1 MTSVL
6 CLDSACYQKV
16 LPGEEVFFV
25 ASKISQPQSSCIYT
39 STGVFEDIP
48 MFSGVFGGQNQ
59 APPAFRKRAI
69 LLALVLFWVVAA
81 TFPARAQQPP
91 QQPPA
96 NPNQQEAPPEA
107 GGPQNDVGPYVVP
120 KKKEEPPPPAPEKP
134 KKIEGMPDYSISV
147 QVPLVNLDVLVTT
160 KDGQTIPGL
169 KKENFKIFEDGT
181 PQQIAS
187 FNQTTAPI
195 TAVLLVEFASSR
207 WHGWKEYQYVYD
219 ALNAAYTFAGGL
231 KKDDWVA
238 VVSYDMKPQ
247 ILVDFT
253 QDKNAVTGA
262 LNMLRI
268 PGFSERNLFDALFDT
283 LDRCDRIEGKKYI
296 ILVSS
301 GADTFSKLNLD
312 QILKKVKSTKDV
324 TIYAISIGWQYRE
337 AVDAASMGNDP
348 FGREVGWLQNDNQ
361 LRTFASLTGGRAYF
375 PRFEGE
381 LPELF
386 NQISADI
393 RNQYSIT
400 YHPTNTKQ
408 DGTYRK
414 LKVELQA
421 PDGGPLK
428 IRDQKGKQ
436 VKSIVYARDGYTA
449 KHTVE

>member
-1 MTSVL
+1 M
-6 CLDSACYQKV
+6 
-16 LPGEEVFFV
+16 
-25 ASKISQPQSSCIYT
+25 
-39 STGVFEDIP
+39 IP
-48 MFSGVFGGQNQ
+48 SVFGGRKRV
-59 APPAFRKRAI
+59 PAASRKRAI
-69 LLALVLFWVVAA
+69 LLAFVLLWMAA
-81 TFPARAQQPP
+81 TTFPARAQGTP

-107 GGPQNDVGPYVVP
+107 GGPQNDVGPYVIP

-134 KKIEGMPDYSISV
+134 KKIENMPDYAISV
-147 QVPLVNLDVLVTT
+147 NVPLVNVDVLVTT

-169 KKENFKIFEDGT
+169 KKENFKITEDGT
-181 PQQIAS
+181 PQKIAS
-187 FNQTTAPI
+187 FNQTEAPI
-195 TAVLLVEFASSR
+195 TAVLLI
-207 WHGWKEYQYVYD
+207 EYAATNMNYMRD
-219 ALNAAYTFAGGL
+219 ALNASYTFASGL

-238 VVSYDMKPQ
+238 VVSYDMRPK

-253 QDKNAVTGA
+253 QDKRAIMGA

-283 LDRCDRIEGKKYI
+283 LDRCDRIEGKKYV

-301 GADTFSKLNLD
+301 GRDTFSRSTLD
-312 QILKKVKSTKDV
+312 QIMKKIKSTKDV
-324 TIYAISIGWQYRE
+324 TIYAISIGWQWRE
-337 AVDAASMGNDP
+337 LMDAR
-348 FGREVGWLQNDNQ
+348 GRVGGITGTDWLQADNQ
-361 LRTFASLTGGRAYF
+361 LRTFAHLTGGQAYF
-375 PRFEGE
+375 PRFQGE

-386 NQISADI
+386 RDIAADI

-400 YHPTNTKQ
+400 YHPTNTKL

-428 IRDQKGKQ
+428 IRDQKGKDL
-436 VKSIVYARDGYTA
+436 KYIVSARDGYTA

>member
-1 MTSVL
+1 
-6 CLDSACYQKV
+6 
-16 LPGEEVFFV
+16 
-25 ASKISQPQSSCIYT
+25 
-39 STGVFEDIP
+39 
-48 MFSGVFGGQNQ
+48 MFSGIFGGLDR
-59 APPAFRKRAI
+59 APSASRKRVI
-69 LLALVLFWVVAA
+69 LLVFALLWMVAA
-81 TFPARAQQPP
+81 ALPARAQDTS

-96 NPNQQEAPPEA
+96 NPNKQEAPPAA

-134 KKIEGMPDYSISV
+134 KKIENMPDYSIRV
-147 QVPLVNLDVLVTT
+147 EVPVVNLDVLVTS

-169 KKENFKIFEDGT
+169 KQENFKIMEDGA
-181 PQQIAS
+181 PQKIS
-187 FNQTTAPI
+187 TFNQTEAPI
-195 TAVLLVEFASSR
+195 TAVLLVEYAATNLR
-207 WHGWKEYQYVYD
+207 YMYD
-219 ALNAAYTFAGGL
+219 ALNASYTFASGL

-253 QDKNAVTGA
+253 QDKHAVMGA

-283 LDRCDRIEGKKYI
+283 LDRCDRIEGKKYV

-301 GADTFSKLNLD
+301 GRDTFSKLNLD

-324 TIYAISIGWQYRE
+324 TIYAVSIGWQWRE
-337 AVDAASMGNDP
+337 YLESHGYAGGIAQID
-348 FGREVGWLQNDNQ
+348 WLQAENQ
-361 LRTFASLTGGRAYF
+361 LKTFASLTGGRAYV

-381 LPELF
+381 LPEIF
-386 NQISADI
+386 HDIAADI
-393 RNQYSIT
+393 RNQYNIS
-400 YHPTNTKQ
+400 YHPTNTKL

-428 IRDQKGKQ
+428 IRDQKGKE
-436 VKSIVYARDGYTA
+436 VKVIVYAREGYTA